1 MMKELGEKIKETRIT
16 KGLTQKDLADGICTQ
31 ATISNLENGASF
43 PALGTL
49 LAISDRLNIEF
60 SEIYEYTALNKNG
73 YSDIFKKIRVLCGQG
88 KYAEAYKMIAAEVEF
103 DKLETVYETKQYYYY
118 LGITSLLGADKYSDA
133 LYNFNL
139 ALFTETGKNLDI
151 IDVLTTNAIGLAY
164 DMNAEKEKAKT
175 YFEKSISQLNEV
187 IGHLD
192 SLQDTIEI
200 TKVYYNS
207 ARFYGKIEE
216 FKKALEFVELGI
228 DLQQKQSTSY
238 TLGYLMYEKGYIL
251 FKLGNKVD
259 AEKSYFCAAAL
270 GELNEDA
277 ALISDVKK
285 SMKEHKIAGYKYW

>member
-1 MMKELGEKIKETRIT
+1 MKELGEKIKETRIA

-60 SEIYEYTALNKNG
+60 SEIYEYTTLNNNG
-73 YSDIFKKIRVLCGQG
+73 YSETFKKIRVLCGKG
-88 KYAEAYKMIAAEVEF
+88 KYSEAYQMIMDKIEF

-118 LGITSLLGADKYSDA
+118 LGITSLLGVDKYSDA

-164 DMNAEKEKAKT
+164 DMNSEKEKAKT
-175 YFEKSISQLNEV
+175 YFEKSLSQLDEILV
-187 IGHLD
+187 HFD

-200 TKVYYNS
+200 TKVYYNT
-207 ARFYGKIEE
+207 AKFYSKTED
-216 FKKALEFVELGI
+216 FDKALNLIELGI
-228 DLQQKQSTSY
+228 NMQKRQNTTY
-238 TLGYLMYEKGYIL
+238 TLGHLMYEKGYCL
-251 FKLGNKVD
+251 SKLGEKAA
-259 AEKSYFCAAAL
+259 AEKSYFCAAGLA
-270 GELNEDA
+270 ELDEEA
-277 ALISDVKK
+277 ELLEAIKK
-285 SMKEHKIAGYKYW
+285 SMKENKITGYKYW